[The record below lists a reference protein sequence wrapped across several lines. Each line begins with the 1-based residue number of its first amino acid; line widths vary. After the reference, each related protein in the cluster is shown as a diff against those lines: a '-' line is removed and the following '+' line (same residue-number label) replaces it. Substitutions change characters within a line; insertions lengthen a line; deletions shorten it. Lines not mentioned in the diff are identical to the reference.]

1 MDGVHPRGASS
12 KRKDR
17 ERNIIA
23 YSLSRIWNQ
32 PSERNLDTAT
42 TSVLFAL
49 EINEL
54 KRTMARLGAF
64 CFPGAGHLNP
74 MTALA
79 RSLQL
84 RGHEVVIFGIADTEA
99 RVRAGGIEFHRIGM
113 EDYPPGTLQKLDER
127 LARLKGF
134 AALRF
139 TFERVRN
146 SARMVLRDGPE
157 AVRAANVEG
166 LLVDETDFAGNVAD
180 YLGLP
185 WISIALIPPMVQDDR
200 FPPFWFGWAA
210 EQDRLSRLRNRLA
223 ILLLLRIAT
232 PIFREVN
239 QQRSAWGLEPFRRS
253 EDALSPLA
261 QITQLPE
268 ALEFEVVGEKPAG
281 LHYTGP
287 FVDHGQRPE
296 VEFPWGR
303 LDGRPLIYASMGTLQ
318 NGSEAVFRMM
328 AKACAGLDAQ
338 LLISL
343 GGGLD
348 PARLGKLAGNPLVV
362 SFAPQLEILKRAA
375 LVITHAGLNTVLESL
390 CEGVPLVAVPLAN
403 DQPGVAARVKA
414 RGACVVVPRHRLNV
428 ARLRKA
434 VLLVLQ
440 DDRYR
445 EAARV
450 LQRTIQPMDGPGRAA
465 DLIEQVLKL
474 SSIEPMAPSALLVT
488 KTASD

>member
-1 MDGVHPRGASS
+1 
-12 KRKDR
+12 
-17 ERNIIA
+17 
-23 YSLSRIWNQ
+23 
-32 PSERNLDTAT
+32 
-42 TSVLFAL
+42 
-49 EINEL
+49 
-54 KRTMARLGAF
+54 
-64 CFPGAGHLNP
+64 

-99 RVRAGGIEFHRIGM
+99 HVSASGIEFRRIGM
-113 EDYPPGTLQKLDER
+113 EDYPPGTLQKLDEH

-139 TFERVRN
+139 TLERVRN
-146 SARMVLRDGPE
+146 SARMVLRDGPK
-157 AVRAANVEG
+157 AVRTANVEM
-166 LLVDETDFAGNVAD
+166 LLVDEADFAGNVAD

-185 WISIALIPPMVQDDR
+185 WISIALIPPLVQDDR

-210 EQDRLSRLRNRLA
+210 EQDRISRLRNRLA
-223 ILLLLRIAT
+223 MFLLLQIAT
-232 PIFREVN
+232 PIFKEVN
-239 QQRSAWGLEPFRRS
+239 QQRSAWGLKPFRRP
-253 EDALSPLA
+253 EEALSTLA

-268 ALEFEVVGEKPAG
+268 ALEFEVAGEKPTG

-287 FVDHGQRPE
+287 FVDSEQRPA
-296 VEFPWGR
+296 VDFPWER

-318 NGSEAVFRMM
+318 NGSEAIFRTI
-328 AKACAGLDAQ
+328 AEACAGLDAQ

-348 PARLGKLAGNPLVV
+348 PSRLGQLPGNPLVV

-428 ARLRKA
+428 PRLRKA
-434 VLLVLQ
+434 IMLVLQ
-440 DDRYR
+440 DARYR
-445 EAARV
+445 EAAQV
-450 LQRTIQPMDGPGRAA
+450 LQRAIQQMDGPGRAA
-465 DLIEQVLKL
+465 ELIEQVLKL
-474 SSIEPMAPSALLVT
+474 HSIEPLTPSGSLVPMT
-488 KTASD
+488 DQ